1 MDKKLIRSKY
11 DYINKLNELKSKINY
26 LKKTI
31 TLYEETIT
39 KEEDKTELENMKND
53 LKTKIQE
60 ISIIQDNIEK
70 LETKI
75 AKNCK
80 HEVVFKNMYH
90 KDDYY
95 CPICDYLTN
104 KRNILLKSK
113 FLSTNILSYTELLID
128 AECHYSSDIINNIYK
143 IIDENIKTEKDII
156 EEITLYIEDIQY
168 DNDIKVYVRR

>member
-11 DYINKLNELKSKINY
+11 DYIDKLNELKSKINT
-26 LKKTI
+26 LKKAI
-31 TLYEETIT
+31 SIYEETIT
-39 KEEDKTELENMKND
+39 KEDKTELESMKND

-60 ISIIQDNIEK
+60 INIIKDNIEI

-80 HEVVFKNMYH
+80 HEVVFKNMYD

-104 KRNILLKSK
+104 KGNILLKSK

-143 IIDENIKTEKDII
+143 IIAENIKTEKDII
-156 EEITLYIEDIQY
+156 EEISLYVEEIQY

>member
-11 DYINKLNELKSKINY
+11 DYIDKLNELKSKINT
-26 LKKTI
+26 LKKAI
-31 TLYEETIT
+31 SIYEETIT
-39 KEEDKTELENMKND
+39 KEDKTELESMKND

-60 ISIIQDNIEK
+60 INIIKDNIEI

-80 HEVVFKNMYH
+80 HEVVFKNMYD

-104 KRNILLKSK
+104 KRNIHLK
-113 FLSTNILSYTELLID
+113 TINILSYTELLID

-143 IIDENIKTEKDII
+143 IIAENIKTEKDII
-156 EEITLYIEDIQY
+156 EEISLYVEEIQY

>member
-11 DYINKLNELKSKINY
+11 DYINKMNELKSKINT
-26 LKKTI
+26 LKKAI
-31 TLYEETIT
+31 NIYEETIT

-60 ISIIQDNIEK
+60 ISIIEDNIEI

-95 CPICDYLTN
+95 CPICGNLTN

-143 IIDENIKTEKDII
+143 IIAENIKTEKDII
-156 EEITLYIEDIQY
+156 EEISLYVEEIQY

>member
-11 DYINKLNELKSKINY
+11 DYTDKLNELKSKINY

-60 ISIIQDNIEK
+60 INIIKDNIEI

-95 CPICDYLTN
+95 CPICGNLTN
-104 KRNILLKSK
+104 KRNILLK
-113 FLSTNILSYTELLID
+113 TINILSYTELLID

-143 IIDENIKTEKDII
+143 IIAENIKTEKDII
-156 EEITLYIEDIQY
+156 EEISLYVEEIQY

>member
-11 DYINKLNELKSKINY
+11 DYIDKLNELKSKINY

-31 TLYEETIT
+31 NLLEDTIT
-39 KEEDKTELENMKND
+39 KEDVTELENLKND

-60 ISIIQDNIEK
+60 INEIEVNNEMIK
-70 LETKI
+70 NKI

-80 HEVVFKNMYH
+80 HELVFKNMYH

-104 KRNILLKSK
+104 KRNIHLK
-113 FLSTNILSYTELLID
+113 TINILSYTKLLID

-143 IIDENIKTEKDII
+143 IIAENIKTEKDIL
-156 EEITLYIEDIQY
+156 EEISLYVEEIQY

>member
-11 DYINKLNELKSKINY
+11 DYIDKLNELKSKINT
-26 LKKTI
+26 LKKAI
-31 TLYEETIT
+31 NIYEETIT

-60 ISIIQDNIEK
+60 ISIIEDNIEI

-80 HEVVFKNMYH
+80 HEVVFKNMYD

-104 KRNILLKSK
+104 KRNIHLK
-113 FLSTNILSYTELLID
+113 TINILSYTELLID

-143 IIDENIKTEKDII
+143 IIAENIKTEKDII
-156 EEITLYIEDIQY
+156 EEISLYVEEIQY

>member
-11 DYINKLNELKSKINY
+11 DYINKMNELKSKINY
-26 LKKTI
+26 LKKAI
-31 TLYEETIT
+31 NIYEETIT

-53 LKTKIQE
+53 LKTKKQE
-60 ISIIQDNIEK
+60 ISIIEDNIEI

-95 CPICDYLTN
+95 CPICGNLTN

-128 AECHYSSDIINNIYK
+128 AECHYSSDIINNI
-143 IIDENIKTEKDII
+143 
-156 EEITLYIEDIQY
+156 
-168 DNDIKVYVRR
+168 